1 MDRKTKICL
10 TVQVLL
16 AVLFI
21 VLLVMNILG
30 YWSYGKIRYFVYA
43 IVILAVLNT
52 VIGLNLEKDAG
63 SDQQN

>member
-52 VIGLNLEKDAG
+52 VVGLNLEKDG
-63 SDQQN
+63 SNPQN

>member
-52 VIGLNLEKDAG
+52 VIGLNLEKDAV